1 MLQKSVSEILLRW
14 FRGRKKDSRKR
25 KGDISFRSWALQG
38 HILDPASNT
47 SMAVHL
53 LLLEERVSKDL
64 TATVQFS
71 NQILHIIQARVVNIF
86 PGNPKSYS
94 KFGSNHQ
101 NWDLNSANLITSEK
115 TFKRS
120 VKALYARSLCIEC
133 VVNQNSSGSIL
144 TYNLSKQHQ
153 KLPIWRLPKHL
164 PFFPNLSPPCSN
176 Q

>member
-1 MLQKSVSEILLRW
+1 MRSSSDGLEE
-14 FRGRKKDSRKR
+14 GRKTAGREREIYLLGAEPYRDIYQIQPPIPAWQFTSSCWK
-25 KGDISFRSWALQG
+25 KGFPRTWQL
-38 HILDPASNT
+38 
-47 SMAVHL
+47 
-53 LLLEERVSKDL
+53 
-64 TATVQFS
+64 QFS

-120 VKALYARSLCIEC
+120 VKALYARSLCVEY
-133 VVNQNSSGSIL
+133 VVNQDSSVSIL

-164 PFFPNLSPPCSN
+164 LFFPNLSPPCSN
-176 Q
+176 QYKSLKE